1 MHFSVFVTGRR
12 IPAKWTPL
20 AEDTLPPA
28 AASTMAEEEEGAL
41 QEGNVRIPNRL
52 SSQRHGYS
60 VFKNDMR
67 AK

>member
-1 MHFSVFVTGRR
+1 
-12 IPAKWTPL
+12 
-20 AEDTLPPA
+20 
-28 AASTMAEEEEGAL
+28 MAEEEEGAL